1 MKRSTV
7 LVPVVGFL
15 EVTVEHDSS
24 LSTKDI
30 IDEALRVADYSVSG
44 TENVYPGDFEVL
56 KAVVTGNVC
65 HAPICNAEV
74 LSTEDLEAE
83 GE

>member
-15 EVTVEHDSS
+15 EVTVDHDSS

-30 IDEALRVADYSVSG
+30 INKALFMACFDVSG
-44 TENVYPGDFEVL
+44 TENVEPGDFEVL
-56 KAVVTGNVC
+56 KAVGTGNTC